1 MVVGLRAA
9 QGNKGDSGMT
19 SIQKKVAAATG
30 LASLIASLTMGAAS
44 AQGEPVG
51 TPGEP
56 QCHGERV
63 SAGNQR
69 VEDIVIPPLG
79 INLQNFRL
87 TPPHR
92 AQLLNTFQEQ
102 GRTDWTVQDFQQRVR
117 ASCQSRG
124 VIR

>member
-1 MVVGLRAA
+1 MKPIHKR
-9 QGNKGDSGMT
+9 
-19 SIQKKVAAATG
+19 IAAAVGFAG
-30 LASLIASLTMGAAS
+30 LVASLTIGAAS

-51 TPGEP
+51 TPGQP

-63 SAGNQR
+63 VAGNQR

-79 INLQNFRL
+79 VNLQNFRL

-102 GRTDWTVQDFQQRVR
+102 GRTDWTVQDFQRRVR
-117 ASCQSRG
+117 ASCEAPA
-124 VIR
+124 